1 MLLKGANMSNKVN
14 TTKSNEEVINTY
26 ESRGKAIA
34 SEWRKVDRRDANALK
49 RDLTEGGLIYR
60 TGELMNEL
68 TLEALSEGVKYVSG
82 KRLGE
87 CSLRNIDRRRRSECL
102 WAFENV
108 QDILEFIKNSKKGF
122 TSITALQL
130 AMKKAEQPSNDD
142 KKPLEEVSEETETDN
157 ETETETPTPPTPE
170 TKDEMKVAIE
180 TFKILNQ
187 YGLDLDKFI
196 TKLKFVQDKSK
207 ELCK

>member
-1 MLLKGANMSNKVN
+1 MTNKVK
-14 TTKSNEEVINTY
+14 TTKFNEEVINTY

-34 SEWRKVDRRDANALK
+34 SEWRKIDKRDANALK
-49 RDLTEGGLIYR
+49 RDLIEGGLIYR
-60 TGELMNEL
+60 TGELMHEL

-87 CSLRNIDRRRRSECL
+87 CSLRNVDRRRRSECL
-102 WAFENV
+102 WAFDNTK
-108 QDILEFIKNSKKGF
+108 DILEFIKTSKKGF

-180 TFKILNQ
+180 TFRILEQ
-187 YGLDLDKFI
+187 HGLDLDKFI
-196 TKLKFVQDKSK
+196 QSLKTVQDTSK
-207 ELCK
+207 NLFK

>member
-1 MLLKGANMSNKVN
+1 MTTTLENKMVLAKI
-14 TTKSNEEVINTY
+14 KSNEEVINTL

-60 TGELMNEL
+60 TGELMSEL
-68 TLEALSEGVKYVSG
+68 TSEALSEGVKYVTG
-82 KRLGE
+82 KRLDE
-87 CSLRNIDRRRRSECL
+87 CSLRNVDRRRRSECL

-108 QDILEFIKNSKKGF
+108 QDILEFIKTSKKGF

-130 AMKKAEQPSNDD
+130 AMKKAEKPSNDD
-142 KKPLEEVSEETETDN
+142 KQPLEEVSKETETVTKTDTDEPTIHQIQ
-157 ETETETPTPPTPE
+157 ETT
-170 TKDEMKVAIE
+170 EMKVAID

-196 TKLKFVQDKSK
+196 DKLKFVQGKSK

>member
-1 MLLKGANMSNKVN
+1 MTTTLENKMVLAKI
-14 TTKSNEEVINTY
+14 KSNEEVINTL

-60 TGELMNEL
+60 TGELMSDL
-68 TLEALSEGVKYVSG
+68 TSEALSEGVKYVSG

-87 CSLRNIDRRRRSECL
+87 CSLRNVDRRRRSECL

-108 QDILEFIKNSKKGF
+108 QDILEFIKTSKKGF

-130 AMKKAEQPSNDD
+130 AMKKAEKPSNDD
-142 KKPLEEVSEETETDN
+142 KQPLEEVSKETETVTKTDTDEPTIHQIQ
-157 ETETETPTPPTPE
+157 ETT
-170 TKDEMKVAIE
+170 EMKVAID
-180 TFKILNQ
+180 TLKILNQ

-196 TKLKFVQDKSK
+196 ANIKLVQDKSK

>member
-1 MLLKGANMSNKVN
+1 MTTTLENKMVLAKI
-14 TTKSNEEVINTY
+14 KSNEEVINTL

-60 TGELMNEL
+60 TGELMSEL
-68 TLEALSEGVKYVSG
+68 TSEALSEGVKYVSG

-87 CSLRNIDRRRRSECL
+87 CSLRNVDRRRRSECL

-108 QDILEFIKNSKKGF
+108 QDILEFIKTSKKGF

-130 AMKKAEQPSNDD
+130 AMKKAEKPSNDD
-142 KKPLEEVSEETETDN
+142 KQPLKEVSKETETV
-157 ETETETPTPPTPE
+157 TETDTDEPTIHQIQETT
-170 TKDEMKVAIE
+170 EMKVAID

-196 TKLKFVQDKSK
+196 DKLKFVQGKSK

>member
-1 MLLKGANMSNKVN
+1 MTTTLENKMVLAKI
-14 TTKSNEEVINTY
+14 KSNEEVINTL

-60 TGELMNEL
+60 TGELMSDL
-68 TLEALSEGVKYVSG
+68 TSEALSEGVKYVSG

-87 CSLRNIDRRRRSECL
+87 CSLRNVDRRRRSECL

-108 QDILEFIKNSKKGF
+108 QDILEFIKTSKKGF

-130 AMKKAEQPSNDD
+130 AMKKAEKPSNDD
-142 KKPLEEVSEETETDN
+142 KQPLEEVSKETETVTKTDTDEPTIHQIQ
-157 ETETETPTPPTPE
+157 ETT
-170 TKDEMKVAIE
+170 EMKVAID

-196 TKLKFVQDKSK
+196 ANIKLVQDKSK
-207 ELCK
+207 TLCK

>member
-1 MLLKGANMSNKVN
+1 MTTTLENKMVLAKI
-14 TTKSNEEVINTY
+14 KSNEEVINTY

-108 QDILEFIKNSKKGF
+108 QDILEFIKTSKKGF

>member
-1 MLLKGANMSNKVN
+1 MTNEVN

-34 SEWRKVDRRDANALK
+34 SEWRKIDKRDANALK
-49 RDLTEGGLIYR
+49 RDLTEGGLIYK
-60 TGELMNEL
+60 TGELMHEL
-68 TLEALSEGVKYVSG
+68 TLEALSEGIKYVSG

-102 WAFENV
+102 WAFDNTK
-108 QDILEFIKNSKKGF
+108 DILEFIKTSKKGF

-180 TFKILNQ
+180 TFRILEQ
-187 YGLDLDKFI
+187 HGLDLDKFI
-196 TKLKFVQDKSK
+196 QSLKTVQDTSK
-207 ELCK
+207 NLFK

>member
-1 MLLKGANMSNKVN
+1 MTTTLENKMVLAKIKSNK
-14 TTKSNEEVINTY
+14 EVINTL

-60 TGELMNEL
+60 TGELMSEL
-68 TLEALSEGVKYVSG
+68 TSEALSEGVKYVSG

-87 CSLRNIDRRRRSECL
+87 CSLRNVDRRRRSECL

-108 QDILEFIKNSKKGF
+108 QDILEFIKTSKKGF

-130 AMKKAEQPSNDD
+130 AMKKAEKPSNDD
-142 KKPLEEVSEETETDN
+142 KQPLKEVSKETETV
-157 ETETETPTPPTPE
+157 TETDTDEPTIHQIQETT
-170 TKDEMKVAIE
+170 EMKVAID

-196 TKLKFVQDKSK
+196 DKLKFVQGKSK

>member
-1 MLLKGANMSNKVN
+1 MTTTLENKMVLAKI
-14 TTKSNEEVINTY
+14 KSNEEVINTL

-60 TGELMNEL
+60 TGELMSDL
-68 TLEALSEGVKYVSG
+68 TSEALSEGVKYVSG

-87 CSLRNIDRRRRSECL
+87 CSLRNVDRRRRSECL

-108 QDILEFIKNSKKGF
+108 QDILEFIKTSKKGF

-130 AMKKAEQPSNDD
+130 AMKKAEKPSNDD
-142 KKPLEEVSEETETDN
+142 KQPLEEVSKETETVTKTDTDEPTIHQIQ
-157 ETETETPTPPTPE
+157 ETT
-170 TKDEMKVAIE
+170 EMKVAID

-196 TKLKFVQDKSK
+196 DKLKFVQDKSK

>member
-1 MLLKGANMSNKVN
+1 MTNEVN

-34 SEWRKVDRRDANALK
+34 SEWRKIDKRDANALK

-60 TGELMNEL
+60 TGELMHEL
-68 TLEALSEGVKYVSG
+68 TLEALSEGIKYVSG

-102 WAFENV
+102 WAFDNTK
-108 QDILEFIKNSKKGF
+108 DILEFIKTSKKGF

-180 TFKILNQ
+180 TFRILEQ
-187 YGLDLDKFI
+187 HGLDLDKFI
-196 TKLKFVQDKSK
+196 QSLKTVQDTSK
-207 ELCK
+207 NLFK

>member
-1 MLLKGANMSNKVN
+1 MTNKVK
-14 TTKSNEEVINTY
+14 TTKFNEEVINTY

-34 SEWRKVDRRDANALK
+34 SEWRKIDKRDANALK

-68 TLEALSEGVKYVSG
+68 TLEALCEGVKYVSG

-102 WAFENV
+102 WAFDNTK
-108 QDILEFIKNSKKGF
+108 DILEFIKTSKKGF

-157 ETETETPTPPTPE
+157 ETETETPTQPTPE

-196 TKLKFVQDKSK
+196 ANIKLVQDKSK
-207 ELCK
+207 DLCK

>member
-1 MLLKGANMSNKVN
+1 MVLAKI
-14 TTKSNEEVINTY
+14 KSNEEVINTL

-60 TGELMNEL
+60 TGELMSEL
-68 TLEALSEGVKYVSG
+68 TSEALSEGVKYVTG
-82 KRLGE
+82 KRLDE
-87 CSLRNIDRRRRSECL
+87 CSLRNVDRRRRSECL

-108 QDILEFIKNSKKGF
+108 QDILEFIKTSKKGF

-130 AMKKAEQPSNDD
+130 AMKKAEKPSNDD
-142 KKPLEEVSEETETDN
+142 KQPLEEVSKETETVTKTDTDEPTIHQIQ
-157 ETETETPTPPTPE
+157 ETT
-170 TKDEMKVAIE
+170 EMKVAID

-196 TKLKFVQDKSK
+196 DKLKFVQGKSK

>member
-1 MLLKGANMSNKVN
+1 MTTTLENKMVLAKI
-14 TTKSNEEVINTY
+14 KSNEEVINTL

-60 TGELMNEL
+60 TGELMSDL
-68 TLEALSEGVKYVSG
+68 TSEALSEGVKYVSG

-87 CSLRNIDRRRRSECL
+87 CSLRNVDRRRRSECL

-108 QDILEFIKNSKKGF
+108 QDILEFIKTSKKGF

-130 AMKKAEQPSNDD
+130 AMKKAEKPSNDD
-142 KKPLEEVSEETETDN
+142 KQPLEEVSKETETVTKTDTDEPTIHQIQ
-157 ETETETPTPPTPE
+157 ETT
-170 TKDEMKVAIE
+170 EMKVAID

-196 TKLKFVQDKSK
+196 AKLKFVQGKSK

>member
-1 MLLKGANMSNKVN
+1 MTTTLENKMVLAKI
-14 TTKSNEEVINTY
+14 KSNEEVINTY

-34 SEWRKVDRRDANALK
+34 SEWRKIDRRDANALK

-60 TGELMNEL
+60 TGELMHEL

-102 WAFENV
+102 WAFDNTK
-108 QDILEFIKNSKKGF
+108 DILEFIKTSKKGF

-196 TKLKFVQDKSK
+196 DKLKLVQDKSK
-207 ELCK
+207 TLCK

>member
-1 MLLKGANMSNKVN
+1 MVLAKIKSNK
-14 TTKSNEEVINTY
+14 EVINTL

-60 TGELMNEL
+60 TGELMSEL
-68 TLEALSEGVKYVSG
+68 TSEALSEGVKYVSG

-87 CSLRNIDRRRRSECL
+87 CSLRNVDRRRRSECL

-108 QDILEFIKNSKKGF
+108 QDILEFIKTSKKGF

-130 AMKKAEQPSNDD
+130 AMKKAEKPSNDD
-142 KKPLEEVSEETETDN
+142 KQPLKEVSKETETV
-157 ETETETPTPPTPE
+157 TETDTDEPTIHQIQETT
-170 TKDEMKVAIE
+170 EMKVAID

-196 TKLKFVQDKSK
+196 DKLKFVQGKSK

>member
-1 MLLKGANMSNKVN
+1 MTNEVN

-34 SEWRKVDRRDANALK
+34 SEWRKIDRRDANALK

-60 TGELMNEL
+60 TGELMHEL

-87 CSLRNIDRRRRSECL
+87 CSLRNVDRRRRSECL
-102 WAFENV
+102 WAFDNTK
-108 QDILEFIKNSKKGF
+108 DILEFIKTSKKGF

-180 TFKILNQ
+180 TFRILEQ
-187 YGLDLDKFI
+187 HGLDLDKFI
-196 TKLKFVQDKSK
+196 QSLKTVQDTSK
-207 ELCK
+207 NLFK

>member
-1 MLLKGANMSNKVN
+1 MSNKVN

-34 SEWRKVDRRDANALK
+34 SEWRKIDRRDANALK

-108 QDILEFIKNSKKGF
+108 QDILEFIKTSKKGF

>member
-1 MLLKGANMSNKVN
+1 MTTTLENKMVLAKI
-14 TTKSNEEVINTY
+14 KSNEEVINTY

-34 SEWRKVDRRDANALK
+34 SEWRKIDKRDANALK

-60 TGELMNEL
+60 TGELMHEL

-87 CSLRNIDRRRRSECL
+87 CSLRNVDRRRRSECL
-102 WAFENV
+102 WAFDNTK
-108 QDILEFIKNSKKGF
+108 DILEFIKTSKKGF

-196 TKLKFVQDKSK
+196 DKLKLVQDKSK
-207 ELCK
+207 TLCK

>member
-1 MLLKGANMSNKVN
+1 MTTTLENKMVLAKIKSNK
-14 TTKSNEEVINTY
+14 EVINTL

-60 TGELMNEL
+60 TGELMSEL
-68 TLEALSEGVKYVSG
+68 TSEALSEVVKYVSG

-87 CSLRNIDRRRRSECL
+87 CSLRNVDRRRRSECL

-108 QDILEFIKNSKKGF
+108 QDILEFIKTSKKGF

-130 AMKKAEQPSNDD
+130 AMKKAEKPSNDD
-142 KKPLEEVSEETETDN
+142 KQPLKEVSKETETV
-157 ETETETPTPPTPE
+157 TETDTDEPTIHQIQETT
-170 TKDEMKVAIE
+170 EMKVAID

-196 TKLKFVQDKSK
+196 DKLKFVQGKSK

>member
-1 MLLKGANMSNKVN
+1 MTNKVN

-34 SEWRKVDRRDANALK
+34 SEWRKIDRRDANALK

-60 TGELMNEL
+60 TGELMFEL
-68 TLEALSEGVKYVSG
+68 TSEAIAEGVRYVSG

-102 WAFENV
+102 WAFENCV
-108 QDILEFIKNSKKGF
+108 DILRFIETSKKGF
-122 TSITALQL
+122 TSVTALQL

-180 TFKILNQ
+180 TFRILEQ
-187 YGLDLDKFI
+187 HGLDLDKFI
-196 TKLKFVQDKSK
+196 QSLKTVQDTSK
-207 ELCK
+207 NLFK